1 MRQTVS
7 NTRYAK
13 ILGFSSSASTSSMPL
28 SEPVPRQLRHRR
40 AIRAEAYER
49 EDGLWDIE
57 ACLTDHKPR
66 DVALASGIRPNGLP
80 IHELWLRVTIDRD
93 LNIVDA
99 EASSEWVPYPGHC
112 QSANPAYR
120 ALVGLNL
127 FRHFRRD
134 ANRLLSG
141 VAGCS
146 HLTELC
152 AVLPTAAIQAF
163 AGDVWSVQE
172 GGGERPDHDD
182 GAPAEPPF
190 QLGRCRALRFDGE
203 VVQQFYPRW
212 YGASRPESDMPVGD
226 GTKE

>member
-1 MRQTVS
+1 
-7 NTRYAK
+7 
-13 ILGFSSSASTSSMPL
+13 MPL

-49 EDGLWDIE
+49 GDGLWDIE

-66 DVALASGIRPNGLP
+66 DVALASGIRPQGLP

-93 LNIVDA
+93 LNVVDA

-112 QSANPAYR
+112 QSAAPAYR

-127 FRHFRRD
+127 FRNFRRN
-134 ANRLLSG
+134 ANRLLAG

-163 AGDVWSVQE
+163 AGDVWNVREE
-172 GGGERPDHDD
+172 GGSAGSRRRARRRTVPARPLPCAAVRRR
-182 GAPAEPPF
+182 GRSAVLPALVWREPA
-190 QLGRCRALRFDGE
+190 GRRHEGMN
-203 VVQQFYPRW
+203 
-212 YGASRPESDMPVGD
+212 GNHSKKRPERLFIQLSD
-226 GTKE
+226 